1 MGKEKRLFLLAV
13 ITVMMNVNGY
23 ATFYPDQDKGKQE
36 ITNDI
41 LSNHKNSLTV
51 ISVKEKTYGTINEN
65 VDFTLEIKEGTA
77 SKKIVNITGD
87 GTDGK
92 GNTIETVNNGRL
104 TGINNREEG
113 KFEVISIEGGNFKNS
128 NLISISG
135 KNGTGIVIKEKKN
148 SPIKPVVKNEGLV
161 EVKNGAIGISIS
173 YGEFTNTDNADI
185 EMDKKGIYASG
196 KGSVGINQTGGTVN
210 NGGLIK
216 SENGAIGIKIT
227 NGTFNNVL
235 KDEKGNILAVGEIKA
250 TGQYRENENSK
261 TATPSIGMEIN
272 GAGVNVVNEGLVSVE
287 TGGIGVK
294 VSKGTFNNKI
304 LKDKNEKIIGG
315 TITSSGVNA
324 FKYEENKKTKVVIN
338 SSVGVSVNG
347 GTFNNGGLVSAE
359 TGGIGVR
366 VSSGTFNNKIIKD
379 KDEKVLE
386 VGTITSSGKNTFTY
400 KNENNKEVSVSTP
413 SVGLLVNG
421 ESNVT
426 NEGNIISKNEAIGV
440 KITKG
445 EVKNLG
451 LIKTEGAT
459 GILIS
464 NDGKFLN
471 DGGIIEVNQGIG
483 IDISSSNLS
492 DDKEN
497 IKNNG
502 TILVHGG
509 NQNSKPV
516 GIKING
522 GAKAYNGENGII
534 ELKDMNSTGM
544 QVLNGTAYNKGTIKL
559 GDKDKYA
566 AQYSTGIK
574 VSGTNSFAYNEGVI
588 TINGEEKITSQ
599 GMQAENSGTITNN
612 GKEDKYSAIYVSG
625 SASSG
630 MSAKTSGTAV
640 NDKYGY
646 IEATNKGIG
655 IKVDGAGSTGTNK
668 GSILVTGAGSSK
680 GMSAVSGGTITNDI
694 DSLIQMNGL
703 TDQGAIGIDIQSGS
717 TGTNKGTIEVSAVKY
732 TSAISSAG
740 IGSQGI
746 NEETGK
752 IIFVG
757 DTKNTSNAMASKD
770 GAGIFNK
777 GTIEVSSKNSSGMF
791 ATGEGTRAENIKI
804 DGKEET
810 GKIFVYDS
818 AIGMKLENNAVGVN
832 TGTIEVIET
841 EKKGTGVTLKNSL
854 FVNSG
859 TINGVN
865 EAIKSMGGNNAVYL
879 KNGSKVAGK
888 IVGADGIDVLGL
900 GKGAYDNLDV
910 NNYEAL
916 TVRDGNAKI
925 SNSTIRLEYNKG
937 TESYLTEANQNMNIY
952 DNPLPENATE
962 KEKEK
967 IKNKEV
973 SGNLTMADTTL
984 AINFKD
990 SLTNKEIENP
1000 IINIG
1005 KDGTLTFE
1013 KGMTLVFDSSDG
1025 RKKFNIYDALG
1036 LDENNGK
1043 IELGGTVDEVLG
1055 KTAVWDYYIDSNG
1068 HLTAEKESYDNV
1080 ISKSQ
1085 LKDFANILDEQEI
1098 GNKGLG
1104 ASITA
1109 LETLKT
1115 QEAFTNAVTQ
1125 MSGGVHGYI
1134 VDFAALNARTMT
1146 NTMKNRALTRD
1157 YMRKRP
1163 LNSWTQDISYIDNNH
1178 RLGGLMNVDYT
1189 EKGVLGISEKQILP
1203 NGRLGLVYGGS
1214 KGNAK
1219 FDGGQSGSSTLD
1231 GAYFGGYYNHEF
1243 NNKWSL
1249 NSNANFVYT
1258 HNKVTRNVNFA
1269 DINENFKSAYPTYTV
1284 GMGSSLIYTVKD
1296 DLRNKAHFYAGVD
1309 VERIMVGNINENK
1322 DIAKDE
1328 TGLAIKTT
1336 SYNPR
1341 TYYSIVPSA
1350 GFMVQN
1356 TGYVFDRKYRI
1367 GADLNWETEV
1377 GDIKDGKR
1385 LQLTGLDKEYKI
1397 ETSKRENV
1405 FSYSLFGALDLTES
1419 LSVNARYT
1427 SMFSDEDDADMIG
1440 AGFEYKMDTMADNFF
1455 GTLAHKLENNRPF
1468 SDRWGGT
1475 FGLIM
1480 ETDDVDDYTKYDDG
1494 HPTSGD
1500 VATSM
1505 EYKPKMILSLNDKQ
1519 SNWSYYFEAYHKTN
1533 NMFGSIKSDE
1543 RESHASR
1550 YHGEARWNDTY
1561 SKGSYGM
1568 SFGYRNENSRKSDYY
1583 ASNKTREI
1591 VKNGTHELRITPSFT
1606 YDLGHGFTLGGK
1618 SAIVFMYKYEGDR
1631 AGQMDMNTEC
1641 QIGFTYTGFMPR
1653 WSIIANFYREDTW
1666 YDHSYEKITN
1676 GVNKAPKNDQV
1687 NQLRPSIIYYFGNGA
1702 SFRFDARIPLGNG
1715 SWANLNDGTNG
1726 NQAYET
1732 RYGFN
1737 YYYPVTPGL
1746 TVNVGGIFLNNKTK
1760 NKDHSGGKYGNIT
1773 RGYAFRPNIG
1783 FYYSF

>member
-13 ITVMMNVNGY
+13 MTVMMSTVGY
-23 ATFYPDQDKGKQE
+23 SAQITVGNKENKKNETVLEVGKETGVDNKGTF
-36 ITNDI
+36 TN
-41 LSNHKNSLTV
+41 S
-51 ISVKEKTYGTINEN
+51 GTINVNTDKATGIFGILNTGGTSINKGTITINKGVGIKVTNGTFINSTNKDIVVN
-65 VDFTLEIKEGTA
+65 VNTNKSA
-77 SKKIVNITGD
+77 
-87 GTDGK
+87 DGK
-92 GNTIETVNNGRL
+92 AIFVSGSNAIVENKGNVKVEKGNGIEVKSGTFNNSGNIVINKNSSL
-104 TGINNREEG
+104 GNKDVYGIKSSANFNNTGIIENRDKILIDGG
-113 KFEVISIEGGNFKNS
+113 KF
-128 NLISISG
+128 
-135 KNGTGIVIKEKKN
+135 
-148 SPIKPVVKNEGLV
+148 
-161 EVKNGAIGISIS
+161 
-173 YGEFTNTDNADI
+173 TNNA
-185 EMDKKGIYASG
+185 
-196 KGSVGINQTGGTVN
+196 GGTVN
-210 NGGLIK
+210 NAGEVVISG
-216 SENGAIGIKIT
+216 
-227 NGTFNNVL
+227 GTFNNVGGTVTNSGKVSISGGKL
-235 KDEKGNILAVGEIKA
+235 ISDEKGII
-250 TGQYRENENSK
+250 T
-261 TATPSIGMEIN
+261 
-272 GAGVNVVNEGLVSVE
+272 
-287 TGGIGVK
+287 
-294 VSKGTFNNKI
+294 NNKNGI
-304 LKDKNEKIIGG
+304 IDITSSKEKEIALELKGELKNEEGAIIN
-315 TITSSGVNA
+315 ITSSGNDSIGINIKNGTFTNNKDIDITISGGNA
-324 FKYEENKKTKVVIN
+324 NTSGIKQDGVYGKTENNGVIN
-338 SSVGVSVNG
+338 ITASNGTGILVNTGIFNNNNKIVINKGTGIKVIGENSKFYNKNIMEIKGESAIGIDLTKNGKVDNTGTIYVKGNKSIGIRTSGNNNPEVENNGNIIVSGEGAMGMYAYNG
-347 GTFNNGGLVSAE
+347 GTVINKENIYVGTTTEKAKKGSSGIKAYKAGKAQNDGVIYVNGENNIASNGGLGES
-359 TGGIGVR
+359 GGTVINNKEIYVEGNY
-366 VSSGTFNNKIIKD
+366 SSGLF
-379 KDEKVLE
+379 
-386 VGTITSSGKNTFTY
+386 GKNTGT
-400 KNENNKEVSVSTP
+400 K
-413 SVGLLVNG
+413 
-421 ESNVT
+421 VT
-426 NEGNIISKNEAIGV
+426 NEKDAKIFVSKNSVG
-440 KITKG
+440 
-445 EVKNLG
+445 
-451 LIKTEGAT
+451 IKLEDKAT
-459 GILIS
+459 GE
-464 NDGKFLN
+464 NK
-471 DGGIIEVNQGIG
+471 GIIEVQ
-483 IDISSSNLS
+483 
-492 DDKEN
+492 
-497 IKNNG
+497 
-502 TILVHGG
+502 
-509 NQNSKPV
+509 Q
-516 GIKING
+516 
-522 GAKAYNGENGII
+522 
-534 ELKDMNSTGM
+534 
-544 QVLNGTAYNKGTIKL
+544 
-559 GDKDKYA
+559 
-566 AQYSTGIK
+566 
-574 VSGTNSFAYNEGVI
+574 
-588 TINGEEKITSQ
+588 
-599 GMQAENSGTITNN
+599 
-612 GKEDKYSAIYVSG
+612 
-625 SASSG
+625 
-630 MSAKTSGTAV
+630 
-640 NDKYGY
+640 
-646 IEATNKGIG
+646 
-655 IKVDGAGSTGTNK
+655 
-668 GSILVTGAGSSK
+668 
-680 GMSAVSGGTITNDI
+680 
-694 DSLIQMNGL
+694 
-703 TDQGAIGIDIQSGS
+703 
-717 TGTNKGTIEVSAVKY
+717 
-732 TSAISSAG
+732 
-740 IGSQGI
+740 
-746 NEETGK
+746 
-752 IIFVG
+752 
-757 DTKNTSNAMASKD
+757 
-770 GAGIFNK
+770 
-777 GTIEVSSKNSSGMF
+777 
-791 ATGEGTRAENIKI
+791 
-804 DGKEET
+804 
-810 GKIFVYDS
+810 
-818 AIGMKLENNAVGVN
+818 
-832 TGTIEVIET
+832 
-841 EKKGTGVTLKNSL
+841 GTGVTLKGESL

-859 TINGVN
+859 TINGVT
-865 EAIKSMGGNNAVYL
+865 EAIKSLGGDNTVYL
-879 KNGSKVAGK
+879 KDGSNITGK
-888 IVGADGIDVLGL
+888 IIGAKGVDVLGL
-900 GKGAYDNLDV
+900 GAGTYSNLNIND
-910 NNYEAL
+910 YEAVV
-916 TVRDGNAKI
+916 VRDGDIKV
-925 SNSTIRLEYNKG
+925 SNSTISLEYNKD
-937 TESYLTEANQNMNIY
+937 TTTKLEASKESMDKY
-952 DNPLPENATE
+952 DDPD
-962 KEKEK
+962 KS
-967 IKNKEV
+967 NKV
-973 SGNLTMADTTL
+973 IPKVDKGNLVL
-984 AINFKD
+984 NN
-990 SLTNKEIENP
+990 SNL

-1005 KDGTLTFE
+1005 NKKAGELGTMVDAKEVTLENVKFGFKSD
-1013 KGMTLVFDSSDG
+1013 KGDKT
-1025 RKKFNIYDALG
+1025 FNITDILTDVTDGVINDKTNLDYLG
-1036 LDENNGK
+1036 SNSTAIWNYSKNESGDWIANR
-1043 IELGGTVDEVLG
+1043 
-1055 KTAVWDYYIDSNG
+1055 KTFTEA
-1068 HLTAEKESYDNV
+1068 
-1080 ISKSQ
+1080 SKSQ
-1085 LKDFANILDEQEI
+1085 LKEFSELLDKNNLTSYTE
-1098 GNKGLG
+1098 K
-1104 ASITA
+1104 
-1109 LETLKT
+1109 LEFLS
-1115 QEAFTNAVTQ
+1115 QGEFDRGMAQ

-1134 VDFAALNARTMT
+1134 ADFAALNARTMT
-1146 NTMKNRALTRD
+1146 NTMRNRALTRD

-1203 NGRLGLVYGGS
+1203 NGKLGLVYGGS

-1284 GMGSSLIYTVKD
+1284 GMGTSLIYTVKD

-1309 VERIMVGNINENK
+1309 IERIMVGNINENK

-1427 SMFSDEDDADMIG
+1427 SMFSDEYDADMIG

-1480 ETDDVDDYTKYDDG
+1480 ETDDVDDYTKYDNG

-1631 AGQMDMNTEC
+1631 AGQMDMNTES

-1666 YDHSYEKITN
+1666 YDHSYEKITD

>member
-13 ITVMMNVNGY
+13 MTVMMSTVGYGAVIGNGGESYNKPDENKEFNEKPIEVKKDADIGYNIQANGSGGNVT
-23 ATFYPDQDKGKQE
+23 AT
-36 ITNDI
+36 I
-41 LSNHKNSLTV
+41 
-51 ISVKEKTYGTINEN
+51 KT
-65 VDFTLEIKEGTA
+65 
-77 SKKIVNITGD
+77 NITV
-87 GTDGK
+87 GK
-92 GNTIETVNNGRL
+92 
-104 TGINNREEG
+104 
-113 KFEVISIEGGNFKNS
+113 
-128 NLISISG
+128 
-135 KNGTGIVIKEKKN
+135 GTGIQVFIGPKGMGNTKVTN
-148 SPIKPVVKNEGLV
+148 TGNLTVTGGTGVNLVVKDNTEDIKNEFINDGTIKIAGGKGIQLNNEKDV
-161 EVKNGAIGISIS
+161 VTNNNEIIVDKDTNGIGVSMS
-173 YGEFTNTDNADI
+173 AGNFTNSETGTITVGTGGTGI
-185 EMDKKGIYASG
+185 EI
-196 KGSVGINQTGGTVN
+196 TGGTVN
-210 NGGLIK
+210 NNGLIK
-216 SENGAIGIKIT
+216 LEN
-227 NGTFNNVL
+227 
-235 KDEKGNILAVGEIKA
+235 
-250 TGQYRENENSK
+250 
-261 TATPSIGMEIN
+261 
-272 GAGVNVVNEGLVSVE
+272 
-287 TGGIGVK
+287 
-294 VSKGTFNNKI
+294 
-304 LKDKNEKIIGG
+304 
-315 TITSSGVNA
+315 
-324 FKYEENKKTKVVIN
+324 
-338 SSVGVSVNG
+338 
-347 GTFNNGGLVSAE
+347 
-359 TGGIGVR
+359 
-366 VSSGTFNNKIIKD
+366 
-379 KDEKVLE
+379 
-386 VGTITSSGKNTFTY
+386 
-400 KNENNKEVSVSTP
+400 
-413 SVGLLVNG
+413 
-421 ESNVT
+421 
-426 NEGNIISKNEAIGV
+426 
-440 KITKG
+440 
-445 EVKNLG
+445 
-451 LIKTEGAT
+451 GAT

-464 NDGKFLN
+464 NAGKFLN

-492 DDKEN
+492 DGKEN

-502 TILVHGG
+502 TILVYGG
-509 NQNSKPV
+509 NKNSKPV
-516 GIKING
+516 GIRING

-559 GDKDKYA
+559 GDSDKKEYA

-574 VSGTNSFAYNEGVI
+574 VSGVNSFAYNEGVI
-588 TINGEEKITSQ
+588 TVNGKDSTTSQ
-599 GMQAENSGTITNN
+599 GMQAEEGGTITNN

-630 MSAKTSGTAV
+630 MSAKTNGTAV

-646 IEATNKGIG
+646 IEASNKGTG
-655 IKVDGAGSTGTNK
+655 IKVDGKEGKGSTGTNK

-680 GMSAVSGGTITNDI
+680 GMSAINGGTITNDI
-694 DSLIQMNGL
+694 DGLIQMNGL

-757 DTKNTSNAMASKD
+757 DTKQTSNAMASKD
-770 GAGIFNK
+770 GAEISNK

-810 GKIFVYDS
+810 GKISVFDNAV
-818 AIGMKLENNAVGVN
+818 GMKLEKNAVGVN
-832 TGTIEVIET
+832 SGTIDVQ
-841 EKKGTGVTLKNSL
+841 KGIGVTLKEGSL

-865 EAIKSMGGNNAVYL
+865 EAIKSMGGNNTVYL
-879 KNGSKVAGK
+879 KNGSKITGN

-900 GKGAYDNLDV
+900 GTGNYSDLTV

-916 TVRDGNAKI
+916 TVRDGDVKI
-925 SNSTIRLEYNKG
+925 EKSTISLEYNKG
-937 TESYLTEANQNMNIY
+937 TKTYLDETNKNMNIF
-952 DNPLPENATE
+952 DTPKDATE
-962 KEKEK
+962 EEKENF
-967 IKNKEV
+967 KNKEV
-973 SGNLTMADTTL
+973 SGNLTIADTTL

-990 SLTNKEIENP
+990 ALTNGKENGLENP
-1000 IINIG
+1000 IINVG

-1013 KGMTLVFDSSDG
+1013 KGITLVLDSSDG
-1025 RKKFNIYDALG
+1025 SKKFDIYEALG
-1036 LDENNGK
+1036 FGKDENGEDKNG
-1043 IELGGTVDEVLG
+1043 ELILGLNGNIDEVFN

-1068 HLTAEKESYDNV
+1068 RLTAEKESYDNV
-1080 ISKSQ
+1080 VSKSQ
-1085 LKDFANILDEQEI
+1085 LKDFASLLDKQEI
-1098 GNKGLG
+1098 GSTGLG
-1104 ASITA
+1104 GAIAA

-1134 VDFAALNARTMT
+1134 VDFAALNARTLT
-1146 NTMKNRALTRD
+1146 NTMRNRALTRD

-1203 NGRLGLVYGGS
+1203 NGRIGLVYGGS

-1219 FDGGQSGSSTLD
+1219 FENGANGSSSLD

-1243 NNKWSL
+1243 NDKWSL

-1258 HNKVTRNVNFA
+1258 HNKVTRNV
-1269 DINENFKSAYPTYTV
+1269 DLTYGEGENKVENPIFKSAYPTYTV
-1284 GMGSSLIYTVKD
+1284 GMGTSLIYTVKD

-1322 DIAKDE
+1322 EQKDDT
-1328 TGLAIKTT
+1328 TGLAVKTN
-1336 SYNPR
+1336 SYGAK

-1356 TGYVFDRKYRI
+1356 TGYIFDRKYRI

-1377 GDIKDGKR
+1377 GNIKDGKR
-1385 LQLTGLDKEYKI
+1385 IKLTGLDKEYKI
-1397 ETSKRENV
+1397 ETSERENV

-1427 SMFSDEDDADMIG
+1427 SMFSDEYDADMIG

-1631 AGQMDMNTEC
+1631 AGQMDMNTES

-1666 YDHSYEKITN
+1666 YDHSYRKMTKVGN
-1676 GVNKAPKNDQV
+1676 DYFDRAPKNDQV

>member
-1 MGKEKRLFLLAV
+1 MGKEKKLFLLAV
-13 ITVMMNVNGY
+13 MTVMMSTAGYGAVIGNNGKPY
-23 ATFYPDQDKGKQE
+23 NKPE
-36 ITNDI
+36 EN
-41 LSNHKNSLTV
+41 
-51 ISVKEKTYGTINEN
+51 KEFNEN
-65 VDFTLEIKEGTA
+65 PIEVKKEADIGYNIQASGSGGNVTATIKT
-77 SKKIVNITGD
+77 NITV
-87 GTDGK
+87 GK
-92 GNTIETVNNGRL
+92 
-104 TGINNREEG
+104 
-113 KFEVISIEGGNFKNS
+113 
-128 NLISISG
+128 
-135 KNGTGIVIKEKKN
+135 GTGIQVFIGPKGMGNTKVTNTGNLMVTGGTGVNLVVKDNTKDIKNEFINTGTIKVAGGTGIQLNNEKDVVTNNNEIIVDKDTEGIGVSMSAGNFTNNETGKITVGRNGIGIKQSGGTIINAGTITVSGGIGVKQENGVSTNNGVIDVKSGAGVEITGGTFTNGENGEIIVSAGHGIKSQGGTTINNGKITVNGGVGVFVKNSTFTNNKDIEVLTKKSGISLSDGSIVYNNGKINATNGIGVSIAKGQFNNIGKEKDG
-148 SPIKPVVKNEGLV
+148 V
-161 EVKNGAIGISIS
+161 
-173 YGEFTNTDNADI
+173 
-185 EMDKKGIYASG
+185 YASG
-196 KGSVGINQTGGTVN
+196 ILKNENGEIIFNDKGGVTGVVGINQSGGTVN
-210 NGGLIK
+210 NSGLIK
-216 SENGAIGIKIT
+216 SEAGATGIKISGGKFT
-227 NGTFNNVL
+227 NNGTIEASGVATIQKDGKEVIANSIGIEVTDGVNVTNDGII
-235 KDEKGNILAVGEIKA
+235 KSDKKA
-250 TGQYRENENSK
+250 TGVKVTKGTFTNNGTIETK
-261 TATPSIGMEIN
+261 DKDSIGIDVTGN
-272 GAGVNVVNEGLVSVE
+272 GKSTN
-287 TGGIGVK
+287 TGTITVGDGAIGVK
-294 VSKGTFNNKI
+294 VAGKGTFT
-304 LKDKNEKIIGG
+304 NEKNIIVTGNGARGIYAYGLNGGKAENKG
-315 TITSSGVNA
+315 TISIGNKTTKAKQYATGMEAYGKNSEAINNGSIIVFADDTNTTNA
-324 FKYEENKKTKVVIN
+324 MVAKNNGKKLEDYSYEE
-338 SSVGVSVNG
+338 
-347 GTFNNGGLVSAE
+347 
-359 TGGIGVR
+359 
-366 VSSGTFNNKIIKD
+366 IKD
-379 KDEKVLE
+379 KD
-386 VGTITSSGKNTFTY
+386 KN
-400 KNENNKEVSVSTP
+400 V
-413 SVGLLVNG
+413 
-421 ESNVT
+421 
-426 NEGNIISKNEAIGV
+426 
-440 KITKG
+440 
-445 EVKNLG
+445 
-451 LIKTEGAT
+451 
-459 GILIS
+459 
-464 NDGKFLN
+464 
-471 DGGIIEVNQGIG
+471 
-483 IDISSSNLS
+483 
-492 DDKEN
+492 
-497 IKNNG
+497 
-502 TILVHGG
+502 
-509 NQNSKPV
+509 
-516 GIKING
+516 
-522 GAKAYNGENGII
+522 
-534 ELKDMNSTGM
+534 
-544 QVLNGTAYNKGTIKL
+544 
-559 GDKDKYA
+559 
-566 AQYSTGIK
+566 
-574 VSGTNSFAYNEGVI
+574 
-588 TINGEEKITSQ
+588 
-599 GMQAENSGTITNN
+599 
-612 GKEDKYSAIYVSG
+612 
-625 SASSG
+625 
-630 MSAKTSGTAV
+630 
-640 NDKYGY
+640 
-646 IEATNKGIG
+646 IG
-655 IKVDGAGSTGTNK
+655 IKVVKNFNGKVVNEKDGKIFVDGKAAN
-668 GSILVTGAGSSK
+668 A
-680 GMSAVSGGTITNDI
+680 MSAS
-694 DSLIQMNGL
+694 
-703 TDQGAIGIDIQSGS
+703 GAIKEKIKNGEHKDKYKTTGHTTTIAENNGIINLS
-717 TGTNKGTIEVSAVKY
+717 NK
-732 TSAISSAG
+732 
-740 IGSQGI
+740 
-746 NEETGK
+746 
-752 IIFVG
+752 
-757 DTKNTSNAMASKD
+757 
-770 GAGIFNK
+770 
-777 GTIEVSSKNSSGMF
+777 
-791 ATGEGTRAENIKI
+791 ATGIKI
-804 DGKEET
+804 DGK
-810 GKIFVYDS
+810 
-818 AIGMKLENNAVGVN
+818 AIGVN
-832 TGTIEVIET
+832 TGTISGA
-841 EKKGTGVTLKNSL
+841 GTGVSVSDSL

-859 TINGVN
+859 TIDVGKNGIAIENKGVLAN
-865 EAIKSMGGNNAVYL
+865 EITDENKPAQDRILNNTVYL
-879 KNGSKVAGK
+879 KNGSKITGK
-888 IVGADGIDVLGL
+888 IKGAVGIDVLGF
-900 GKGAYDNLDV
+900 GTGTYDNLDV
-910 NNYEAL
+910 SNYDAV
-916 TVRDGNAKI
+916 TVRDGNVKI
-925 SNSTIRLEYNKG
+925 SNSTIGLEYNKK
-937 TESYLTEANQNMNIY
+937 TEPYLTEANKNMNIY
-952 DNPLPENATE
+952 DGKESFKVENKAE
-962 KEKEK
+962 ADKKIEE

-973 SGNLTMADTTL
+973 SGNL
-984 AINFKD
+984 
-990 SLTNKEIENP
+990 SLNNSNL
-1000 IINIG
+1000 IINLKEKSSNEVDG
-1005 KDGTLTFE
+1005 KTD
-1013 KGMTLVFDSSDG
+1013 
-1025 RKKFNIYDALG
+1025 
-1036 LDENNGK
+1036 
-1043 IELGGTVDEVLG
+1043 VLG
-1055 KTAVWDYYIDSNG
+1055 KMIN
-1068 HLTAEKESYDNV
+1068 AEKVKLENVKFGFKSDKGDKTFNITDILIDVTDGKIDKTNLDYLGSNSTAIWNYSKNESGDWIANRKTFTEA
-1080 ISKSQ
+1080 SKSQ
-1085 LKDFANILDEQEI
+1085 LKEFSELLDKNNLTSYTE
-1098 GNKGLG
+1098 K
-1104 ASITA
+1104 
-1109 LETLKT
+1109 LEFLS
-1115 QEAFTNAVTQ
+1115 QGEFDRGMAQ

-1134 VDFAALNARTMT
+1134 ADFAALNVRTMT
-1146 NTMKNRALTRD
+1146 NTMRNRALTRD

-1203 NGRLGLVYGGS
+1203 NGKLGLVYGGS

-1231 GAYFGGYYNHEF
+1231 GAYFGGCYNHEF

-1284 GMGSSLIYTVKD
+1284 GMGTSLIYTVKD

-1309 VERIMVGNINENK
+1309 IERIMVGNINENK

-1427 SMFSDEDDADMIG
+1427 SMFSDEYDADMIG

-1480 ETDDVDDYTKYDDG
+1480 ETDDVDDYTKYDNG

-1631 AGQMDMNTEC
+1631 AGQMDMNTES

-1666 YDHSYEKITN
+1666 YDHSYEKITD

>member
-13 ITVMMNVNGY
+13 MTVMMSTVGYGAVKKEIKDGKEHLNETEITALKGDTGIKISNGTFINVK
-23 ATFYPDQDKGKQE
+23 DKG
-36 ITNDI
+36 
-41 LSNHKNSLTV
+41 TV
-51 ISVKEKTYGTINEN
+51 V
-65 VDFTLEIKEGTA
+65 
-77 SKKIVNITGD
+77 VND
-87 GTDGK
+87 GTGVYVSASGK
-92 GNTIETVNNGRL
+92 NNAVLNNDNVIEINGG
-104 TGINNREEG
+104 TGIN
-113 KFEVISIEGGNFKNS
+113 VQ
-128 NLISISG
+128 
-135 KNGTGIVIKEKKN
+135 V
-148 SPIKPVVKNEGLV
+148 
-161 EVKNGAIGISIS
+161 
-173 YGEFTNTDNADI
+173 
-185 EMDKKGIYASG
+185 
-196 KGSVGINQTGGTVN
+196 GTVN
-210 NGGLIK
+210 NNNNITINK
-216 SENGAIGIKIT
+216 ANNGIVLNKDNSIFNNIGIIT
-227 NGTFNNVL
+227 I
-235 KDEKGNILAVGEIKA
+235 KEKAASADEKHNAI
-250 TGQYRENENSK
+250 
-261 TATPSIGMEIN
+261 
-272 GAGVNVVNEGLVSVE
+272 
-287 TGGIGVK
+287 K
-294 VSKGTFNNKI
+294 VSKG
-304 LKDKNEKIIGG
+304 
-315 TITSSGVNA
+315 
-324 FKYEENKKTKVVIN
+324 
-338 SSVGVSVNG
+338 
-347 GTFNNGGLVSAE
+347 
-359 TGGIGVR
+359 
-366 VSSGTFNNKIIKD
+366 
-379 KDEKVLE
+379 
-386 VGTITSSGKNTFTY
+386 
-400 KNENNKEVSVSTP
+400 
-413 SVGLLVNG
+413 
-421 ESNVT
+421 
-426 NEGNIISKNEAIGV
+426 
-440 KITKG
+440 
-445 EVKNLG
+445 
-451 LIKTEGAT
+451 
-459 GILIS
+459 
-464 NDGKFLN
+464 
-471 DGGIIEVNQGIG
+471 
-483 IDISSSNLS
+483 
-492 DDKEN
+492 
-497 IKNNG
+497 
-502 TILVHGG
+502 
-509 NQNSKPV
+509 
-516 GIKING
+516 
-522 GAKAYNGENGII
+522 
-534 ELKDMNSTGM
+534 ELK
-544 QVLNGTAYNKGTIKL
+544 
-559 GDKDKYA
+559 
-566 AQYSTGIK
+566 
-574 VSGTNSFAYNEGVI
+574 
-588 TINGEEKITSQ
+588 
-599 GMQAENSGTITNN
+599 NSGTITNADKILIEN
-612 GKEDKYSAIYVSG
+612 GKFINEKGGTVTNEATGKITITGGEFINNADGTVNNAGEVVISGGTFNNVGGTVTNSGKVSISGGKLISDEKGIITNNKNGIIDITSSKEKEIALELKGELKNEEGAIINII
-625 SASSG
+625 SSG
-630 MSAKTSGTAV
+630 KASVGIQQMTSSGAITNNGTINITSSGNDSIGINIKNGTFTNNKDIDITISGGNANTSGIKQDGVYGKTENNGVINITASNGTGILV
-640 NDKYGY
+640 NTGTFNNNNK
-646 IEATNKGIG
+646 IVINKGTG
-655 IKVDGAGSTGTNK
+655 IKVIGENGKFYNK
-668 GSILVTGAGSSK
+668 NIMEIK
-680 GMSAVSGGTITNDI
+680 GES
-694 DSLIQMNGL
+694 
-703 TDQGAIGIDIQSGS
+703 AIGIDL
-717 TGTNKGTIEVSAVKY
+717 
-732 TSAISSAG
+732 
-740 IGSQGI
+740 
-746 NEETGK
+746 
-752 IIFVG
+752 
-757 DTKNTSNAMASKD
+757 TKN
-770 GAGIFNK
+770 
-777 GTIEVSSKNSSGMF
+777 
-791 ATGEGTRAENIKI
+791 
-804 DGKEET
+804 GK
-810 GKIFVYDS
+810 VD
-818 AIGMKLENNAVGVN
+818 N
-832 TGTIEVIET
+832 TGTIYVKGNKSIGIRTSGNNNPEVENNGNIIVSGESAMGMYAYIGGTVINKENIYVGTTT
-841 EKKGTGVTLKNSL
+841 EKAKKGSSGIKAYKAGKAQNDGVIYVNGENNIASNGGLGESGGTVINNKEIYVEGNYSSGLFGKNTGTKVTNEKDAKIFVSKNSVGIKLEDKATGENKGIIEVQQGTGVTLKGESL

-859 TINGVN
+859 TINGVT
-865 EAIKSMGGNNAVYL
+865 EAIKSLGGDNTVYL
-879 KNGSKVAGK
+879 KDGSNITGK
-888 IVGADGIDVLGL
+888 IIGAKGIDVLGL
-900 GKGAYDNLDV
+900 GIGTYSNLNVSD
-910 NNYEAL
+910 YEAIV
-916 TVRDGNAKI
+916 VRDGDIKV
-925 SNSTIRLEYNKG
+925 SNSTISLEYNKD
-937 TESYLTEANQNMNIY
+937 TTTKLEASKESMDKY
-952 DNPLPENATE
+952 DDPD
-962 KEKEK
+962 KS
-967 IKNKEV
+967 NKV
-973 SGNLTMADTTL
+973 IPKVDKGNLVL
-984 AINFKD
+984 NN
-990 SLTNKEIENP
+990 SNL

-1005 KDGTLTFE
+1005 NKKAGELGTMVDAKEVTLENVKFGFKSD
-1013 KGMTLVFDSSDG
+1013 KGDKT
-1025 RKKFNIYDALG
+1025 FNITDILTDVTDGVINDKTNLDYLG
-1036 LDENNGK
+1036 SNSTAIWNYSKNESGDWIANR
-1043 IELGGTVDEVLG
+1043 
-1055 KTAVWDYYIDSNG
+1055 KTFTEA
-1068 HLTAEKESYDNV
+1068 
-1080 ISKSQ
+1080 SKSQ
-1085 LKDFANILDEQEI
+1085 LKEFSELLDKNNLTSYTE
-1098 GNKGLG
+1098 K
-1104 ASITA
+1104 
-1109 LETLKT
+1109 LEFLS
-1115 QEAFTNAVTQ
+1115 QGEFDRGMAQ

-1134 VDFAALNARTMT
+1134 ADFAALNARTMT
-1146 NTMKNRALTRD
+1146 NTMRNRALTRD

-1203 NGRLGLVYGGS
+1203 NGKLGLVYGGS

-1219 FDGGQSGSSTLD
+1219 FEGGENGSSTLD

-1284 GMGSSLIYTVKD
+1284 GMGTSLIYTVKD

-1309 VERIMVGNINENK
+1309 IERIMVGNINENK

-1427 SMFSDEDDADMIG
+1427 SMFSDEYDADMIG

-1455 GTLAHKLENNRPF
+1455 GTLAHKLENNRLF

-1480 ETDDVDDYTKYDDG
+1480 ETDDVDDYTKYDNG

-1631 AGQMDMNTEC
+1631 AGQMDMNTES

>member
-13 ITVMMNVNGY
+13 MTVMMSTVGYGAVKKEIKDGKEHLNETEITALKGDTGIKISNGTFINVK
-23 ATFYPDQDKGKQE
+23 DKG
-36 ITNDI
+36 
-41 LSNHKNSLTV
+41 TV
-51 ISVKEKTYGTINEN
+51 V
-65 VDFTLEIKEGTA
+65 
-77 SKKIVNITGD
+77 VND
-87 GTDGK
+87 GTGVYVSASGK
-92 GNTIETVNNGRL
+92 NNAVLNNDNVIEINGG
-104 TGINNREEG
+104 TGIN
-113 KFEVISIEGGNFKNS
+113 VQ
-128 NLISISG
+128 
-135 KNGTGIVIKEKKN
+135 V
-148 SPIKPVVKNEGLV
+148 
-161 EVKNGAIGISIS
+161 
-173 YGEFTNTDNADI
+173 
-185 EMDKKGIYASG
+185 
-196 KGSVGINQTGGTVN
+196 GTVN
-210 NGGLIK
+210 NNNNITINK
-216 SENGAIGIKIT
+216 ANNGIVLNKDNSIFNNIGIIT
-227 NGTFNNVL
+227 I
-235 KDEKGNILAVGEIKA
+235 KEKAASADEKHNAI
-250 TGQYRENENSK
+250 
-261 TATPSIGMEIN
+261 
-272 GAGVNVVNEGLVSVE
+272 
-287 TGGIGVK
+287 K
-294 VSKGTFNNKI
+294 VSKG
-304 LKDKNEKIIGG
+304 
-315 TITSSGVNA
+315 
-324 FKYEENKKTKVVIN
+324 
-338 SSVGVSVNG
+338 
-347 GTFNNGGLVSAE
+347 
-359 TGGIGVR
+359 
-366 VSSGTFNNKIIKD
+366 
-379 KDEKVLE
+379 
-386 VGTITSSGKNTFTY
+386 
-400 KNENNKEVSVSTP
+400 
-413 SVGLLVNG
+413 
-421 ESNVT
+421 
-426 NEGNIISKNEAIGV
+426 
-440 KITKG
+440 
-445 EVKNLG
+445 
-451 LIKTEGAT
+451 
-459 GILIS
+459 
-464 NDGKFLN
+464 
-471 DGGIIEVNQGIG
+471 
-483 IDISSSNLS
+483 
-492 DDKEN
+492 
-497 IKNNG
+497 
-502 TILVHGG
+502 
-509 NQNSKPV
+509 
-516 GIKING
+516 
-522 GAKAYNGENGII
+522 
-534 ELKDMNSTGM
+534 ELK
-544 QVLNGTAYNKGTIKL
+544 
-559 GDKDKYA
+559 
-566 AQYSTGIK
+566 
-574 VSGTNSFAYNEGVI
+574 
-588 TINGEEKITSQ
+588 
-599 GMQAENSGTITNN
+599 NSGTITNADKILIEN
-612 GKEDKYSAIYVSG
+612 GKFINEKGGTVTNEATGKITITGGEFINNADGTVNNAGEVVISGGTFNNVGGTVTNSGKVSISGGKLISDEKGIITNNKNGIIDITSSKEKEIALELKGELKNEEGAIINII
-625 SASSG
+625 SSG
-630 MSAKTSGTAV
+630 KASVGIQQMTSSGAITNNGTINITSSGNDSIGINIKNGTFTNNKDIDITISGGNANTSGIKQDGVYGKTENNGVINITASNGTGILV
-640 NDKYGY
+640 NTGTFNNNNK
-646 IEATNKGIG
+646 IVINKGTG
-655 IKVDGAGSTGTNK
+655 IKVIGENGKFYNK
-668 GSILVTGAGSSK
+668 NIMEIK
-680 GMSAVSGGTITNDI
+680 GES
-694 DSLIQMNGL
+694 
-703 TDQGAIGIDIQSGS
+703 AIGIDL
-717 TGTNKGTIEVSAVKY
+717 
-732 TSAISSAG
+732 
-740 IGSQGI
+740 
-746 NEETGK
+746 
-752 IIFVG
+752 
-757 DTKNTSNAMASKD
+757 TKN
-770 GAGIFNK
+770 
-777 GTIEVSSKNSSGMF
+777 
-791 ATGEGTRAENIKI
+791 
-804 DGKEET
+804 GK
-810 GKIFVYDS
+810 VD
-818 AIGMKLENNAVGVN
+818 N
-832 TGTIEVIET
+832 TGTIYVKGNKSIGIRTSGNNNPEVENNGNIIVSGESAMGMYAYIVGTVINKENIYVGTTT
-841 EKKGTGVTLKNSL
+841 EKAKKGSSGIKAYKAGKAQNDGVIYVNGENNIASNGGLGESGGTVINNKEIYVEGNYSSGLFGKNTGTKVTNEKDAKIFVSKNSVGIKLEDKATGENKGIIEVQQGTGVTLKGESL

-859 TINGVN
+859 TINGVT
-865 EAIKSMGGNNAVYL
+865 EAIKSLGGDNTVYL
-879 KNGSKVAGK
+879 KDGSNITGK
-888 IVGADGIDVLGL
+888 IIGAKGIDVLGL
-900 GKGAYDNLDV
+900 GIGTYSNLNVSD
-910 NNYEAL
+910 YEAIV
-916 TVRDGNAKI
+916 VRDGDIKV
-925 SNSTIRLEYNKG
+925 SNSTISLEYNKD
-937 TESYLTEANQNMNIY
+937 TTTKLEASKESMDKY
-952 DNPLPENATE
+952 DDPD
-962 KEKEK
+962 KS
-967 IKNKEV
+967 NKV
-973 SGNLTMADTTL
+973 IPKVDKGNLVL
-984 AINFKD
+984 NN
-990 SLTNKEIENP
+990 SNL

-1005 KDGTLTFE
+1005 NKKAGELGTMVDAKEVTLENVKFGFKSD
-1013 KGMTLVFDSSDG
+1013 KGDKT
-1025 RKKFNIYDALG
+1025 FNITDILTDVTDGVINDKTNLDYLG
-1036 LDENNGK
+1036 SNSTAIWNYSKNESGDWIANR
-1043 IELGGTVDEVLG
+1043 
-1055 KTAVWDYYIDSNG
+1055 KTFTEA
-1068 HLTAEKESYDNV
+1068 
-1080 ISKSQ
+1080 SKSQ
-1085 LKDFANILDEQEI
+1085 LKEFSELLDKNNLTSYTE
-1098 GNKGLG
+1098 K
-1104 ASITA
+1104 
-1109 LETLKT
+1109 LEFLS
-1115 QEAFTNAVTQ
+1115 QGEFDRGMAQ

-1134 VDFAALNARTMT
+1134 ADFAALNARTMT
-1146 NTMKNRALTRD
+1146 NTMRNRALTRD
-1157 YMRKRP
+1157 YMRKRS

-1377 GDIKDGKR
+1377 GDIKDSKR

-1427 SMFSDEDDADMIG
+1427 SMFSDEYDADMIG

-1480 ETDDVDDYTKYDDG
+1480 ETDDVDDYTKYDNG

-1631 AGQMDMNTEC
+1631 AGQMDMNTES

>member
-13 ITVMMNVNGY
+13 MTVMMSTVGYGATHKTFNRVKDKPEEIQKSEQETFKVEGSSDIGYRITTGQGIVDKTNVESY
-23 ATFYPDQDKGKQE
+23 AIITVENDTGIKLDLGEKAKGK
-36 ITNDI
+36 INVTN
-41 LSNHKNSLTV
+41 KGTV
-51 ISVKEKTYGTINEN
+51 I
-65 VDFTLEIKEGTA
+65 
-77 SKKIVNITGD
+77 
-87 GTDGK
+87 
-92 GNTIETVNNGRL
+92 
-104 TGINNREEG
+104 
-113 KFEVISIEGGNFKNS
+113 
-128 NLISISG
+128 
-135 KNGTGIVIKEKKN
+135 
-148 SPIKPVVKNEGLV
+148 
-161 EVKNGAIGISIS
+161 
-173 YGEFTNTDNADI
+173 
-185 EMDKKGIYASG
+185 
-196 KGSVGINQTGGTVN
+196 
-210 NGGLIK
+210 
-216 SENGAIGIKIT
+216 
-227 NGTFNNVL
+227 
-235 KDEKGNILAVGEIKA
+235 
-250 TGQYRENENSK
+250 
-261 TATPSIGMEIN
+261 
-272 GAGVNVVNEGLVSVE
+272 VS
-287 TGGIGVK
+287 GGIGVDL
-294 VSKGTFNNKI
+294 VT
-304 LKDKNEKIIGG
+304 DKNNSNKGATNTFINDG
-315 TITSSGVNA
+315 TIEVADGKGIQLNNE
-324 FKYEENKKTKVVIN
+324 KDVVIN
-338 SSVGVSVNG
+338 
-347 GTFNNGGLVSAE
+347 NNEIIVDKD
-359 TGGIGVR
+359 TNGIGV
-366 VSSGTFNNKIIKD
+366 SMSAGNFTNSETGKIT
-379 KDEKVLE
+379 V
-386 VGTITSSGKNTFTY
+386 GKN
-400 KNENNKEVSVSTP
+400 
-413 SVGLLVNG
+413 
-421 ESNVT
+421 
-426 NEGNIISKNEAIGV
+426 
-440 KITKG
+440 
-445 EVKNLG
+445 
-451 LIKTEGAT
+451 
-459 GILIS
+459 
-464 NDGKFLN
+464 
-471 DGGIIEVNQGIG
+471 GIG
-483 IDISSSNLS
+483 IEQSGGTST
-492 DDKEN
+492 
-497 IKNNG
+497 NNG

-509 NQNSKPV
+509 NQNSKPI
-516 GIKING
+516 GIKISD

-559 GDKDKYA
+559 GNKEEYA

-588 TINGEEKITSQ
+588 TINGEEKVTSQ

-612 GKEDKYSAIYVSG
+612 GKEDKYSTIYVSG

-630 MSAKTSGTAV
+630 MSAKTNGTAV

-646 IEATNKGIG
+646 IEATNKGTG
-655 IKVDGAGSTGTNK
+655 IKVDGKGSTGTNK

-680 GMSAVSGGTITNDI
+680 GMSAINGGTITNEI
-694 DSLIQMNGL
+694 GSLIQMNGL
-703 TDQGAIGIDIQSGS
+703 TNQGAIGIDIQSGS
-717 TGTNKGTIEVSAVKY
+717 TGTNKGVIEVSAVKY

-740 IGSQGI
+740 AGSKGI

-770 GAGIFNK
+770 GAEISNK

-791 ATGEGTRAENIKI
+791 ATGKGTRAENIKI

-810 GKIFVYDS
+810 GKISVFDNAV
-818 AIGMKLENNAVGVN
+818 GMKLENNAVGVN
-832 TGTIEVIET
+832 SGTIDVQ
-841 EKKGTGVTLKNSL
+841 KGIGVTLKTGSL

-865 EAIKSMGGNNAVYL
+865 EAIKSMGGNNTVYL
-879 KNGSKVAGK
+879 KNGSKVTGK
-888 IVGADGIDVLGL
+888 IVGADGIDVLGFE
-900 GKGAYDNLDV
+900 KGTYSDLTV

-916 TVRDGNAKI
+916 TVRDGNVKI
-925 SNSTIRLEYNKG
+925 ENSTINLEYNKG
-937 TESYLTEANQNMNIY
+937 TEKYLDTANKNMNIF
-952 DNPLPENATE
+952 DTPEDATEEE
-962 KEKEK
+962 KEKF
-967 IKNKEV
+967 KNKEV
-973 SGNLTMADTTL
+973 SGNITMSDSTL

-990 SLTNKEIENP
+990 SLTNEEIENP
-1000 IINIG
+1000 IINVG
-1005 KDGTLTFE
+1005 ENGTLKFE
-1013 KGMTLVFDSSDG
+1013 KGMTLVLDSSDG
-1025 RKKFNIYDALG
+1025 KQKFDIYDALG
-1036 LDENNGK
+1036 LDKNNGK
-1043 IELGGTVDEVLG
+1043 IELGGTVDEVFD

-1068 HLTAEKESYDNV
+1068 RLTAEKESYDNV
-1080 ISKSQ
+1080 VSKSQ
-1085 LKDFANILDEQEI
+1085 LKDFASLLDKQEI
-1098 GNKGLG
+1098 GSTGLG
-1104 ASITA
+1104 GAITA
-1109 LETLKT
+1109 LETIKT
-1115 QEAFTNAVTQ
+1115 QGEFTNVMTQ
-1125 MSGGVHGYI
+1125 MSGGVHGYV
-1134 VDFAALNARTMT
+1134 VDFAALNTRTLT
-1146 NTMKNRALTRD
+1146 NTMRNRALTRD

-1163 LNSWTQDISYIDNNH
+1163 LNSWTQDVMYIDNNH
-1178 RLGGLMNVDYT
+1178 RLGGLMDVNYT

-1214 KGNAK
+1214 KGNAD
-1219 FDGGQSGSSTLD
+1219 FEGGQNGSSTLD

-1243 NNKWSL
+1243 NDKWSL

-1258 HNKVTRNVNFA
+1258 HNKVTRNVDLTYGEEKNK
-1269 DINENFKSAYPTYTV
+1269 IENPIFKSAYPTYTV
-1284 GMGSSLIYTVKD
+1284 GMGTSLIYTVKD

-1322 DIAKDE
+1322 DSAKDD

-1341 TYYSIVPSA
+1341 TYYSIVPNA

-1356 TGYVFDRKYRI
+1356 TGYAFDRKYRI

-1377 GDIKDGKR
+1377 GNIKDGKR
-1385 LQLTGLDKEYKI
+1385 IKLTGLDKEYKV
-1397 ETSKRENV
+1397 ETSERENI

-1427 SMFSDEDDADMIG
+1427 SMFSDEYDADMIG

-1455 GTLAHKLENNRPF
+1455 GTLAHKIENNRPF

-1631 AGQMDMNTEC
+1631 AGQMDMNTES

-1737 YYYPVTPGL
+1737 YYYPVTPGF
-1746 TVNVGGIFLNNKTK
+1746 TVNIGGIFLNNKTK
-1760 NKDHSGGKYGNIT
+1760 NKDHSDDKYGNIT

>member
-13 ITVMMNVNGY
+13 MTVMMSTVGYGRTIGGEHNNPKEPNKEFYDKDGIKVEKPKDVGYSIKSSGSTSQISAIIKTDIVVTEGKGIELAIRKVGKGDTKVTFEGKLSIENEKGIGVNLVVNDNKENIKNEFINDGTIKVAGGKGIQLNNEKDVVTNNNEIIVDKDTNGIGVSMSAGNFTNSETGKITVGKDGIGIEQSGGTSKNEGTITVSGGIGIKQENGVSTNNGMIDVKSGAGVEITSGTFTNEKDGEIKVTAGHGIKSLGGTTINDGKITVNGG
-23 ATFYPDQDKGKQE
+23 TGVTVRNEFTNRGTITINNEKGKGKG
-36 ITNDI
+36 IFLSTGGTVKND
-41 LSNHKNSLTV
+41 
-51 ISVKEKTYGTINEN
+51 GTI
-65 VDFTLEIKEGTA
+65 
-77 SKKIVNITGD
+77 
-87 GTDGK
+87 
-92 GNTIETVNNGRL
+92 TV
-104 TGINNREEG
+104 
-113 KFEVISIEGGNFKNS
+113 
-128 NLISISG
+128 SG
-135 KNGTGIVIKEKKN
+135 GTGIDQRDGTLNNNGSGENGLHVSGSGNIGISQSGGTGNNTGLIKVEDGATGIELSNGTFNNNGIKGENDKVVSLGKVEVSGFGTIGINQIGGTFNNFAVI
-148 SPIKPVVKNEGLV
+148 
-161 EVKNGAIGISIS
+161 EVKNGA
-173 YGEFTNTDNADI
+173 T
-185 EMDKKGIYASG
+185 
-196 KGSVGINQTGGTVN
+196 
-210 NGGLIK
+210 
-216 SENGAIGIKIT
+216 
-227 NGTFNNVL
+227 
-235 KDEKGNILAVGEIKA
+235 
-250 TGQYRENENSK
+250 
-261 TATPSIGMEIN
+261 
-272 GAGVNVVNEGLVSVE
+272 
-287 TGGIGVK
+287 GVK
-294 VSKGTFNNKI
+294 LSKGTFNADGI
-304 LKDKNEKIIGG
+304 KDKADKIVISPSEINVSGKNSIGLDISADGELGKVLGSINVSDGATGIKLNQG
-315 TITSSGVNA
+315 TKNTINYNGVIDV
-324 FKYEENKKTKVVIN
+324 KQGT
-338 SSVGVSVNG
+338 GVEVLG
-347 GTFNNGGLVSAE
+347 GTFITKKTILVQDGTGIKLSDGAVNNSSTGKIDVQGKGTGVDITGGKFTNKNIVNVGKGNG
-359 TGGIGVR
+359 TGVKVDGGKFINEKRVGVYSGIGVNVINGEFINKKNINKETKEEEDAIY
-366 VSSGTFNNKIIKD
+366 VSAGTGINIE
-379 KDEKVLE
+379 KDEKV
-386 VGTITSSGKNTFTY
+386 
-400 KNENNKEVSVSTP
+400 
-413 SVGLLVNG
+413 
-421 ESNVT
+421 T
-426 NEGNIISKNEAIGV
+426 NEG
-440 KITKG
+440 
-445 EVKNLG
+445 
-451 LIKTEGAT
+451 
-459 GILIS
+459 
-464 NDGKFLN
+464 
-471 DGGIIEVNQGIG
+471 
-483 IDISSSNLS
+483 
-492 DDKEN
+492 
-497 IKNNG
+497 
-502 TILVHGG
+502 
-509 NQNSKPV
+509 
-516 GIKING
+516 KIN
-522 GAKAYNGENGII
+522 
-534 ELKDMNSTGM
+534 
-544 QVLNGTAYNKGTIKL
+544 
-559 GDKDKYA
+559 
-566 AQYSTGIK
+566 
-574 VSGTNSFAYNEGVI
+574 
-588 TINGEEKITSQ
+588 
-599 GMQAENSGTITNN
+599 
-612 GKEDKYSAIYVSG
+612 
-625 SASSG
+625 
-630 MSAKTSGTAV
+630 
-640 NDKYGY
+640 
-646 IEATNKGIG
+646 
-655 IKVDGAGSTGTNK
+655 
-668 GSILVTGAGSSK
+668 
-680 GMSAVSGGTITNDI
+680 VSGGN
-694 DSLIQMNGL
+694 
-703 TDQGAIGIDIQSGS
+703 
-717 TGTNKGTIEVSAVKY
+717 
-732 TSAISSAG
+732 G
-740 IGSQGI
+740 IGVAL
-746 NEETGK
+746 N
-752 IIFVG
+752 
-757 DTKNTSNAMASKD
+757 
-770 GAGIFNK
+770 
-777 GTIEVSSKNSSGMF
+777 NSM
-791 ATGEGTRAENIKI
+791 
-804 DGKEET
+804 
-810 GKIFVYDS
+810 
-818 AIGMKLENNAVGVN
+818 
-832 TGTIEVIET
+832 
-841 EKKGTGVTLKNSL
+841 

-859 TINGVN
+859 EIFGKGI
-865 EAIKSMGGNNAVYL
+865 AIQSVKGNNTVYL
-879 KNGSKVAGK
+879 KNGSKVTGK
-888 IVGADGIDVLGL
+888 IVGADGIDVLAL
-900 GKGAYDNLDV
+900 EKGTYSDLDIS
-910 NNYEAL
+910 NYEAV
-916 TVRDGNAKI
+916 TVRNGDINIKN
-925 SNSTIRLEYNKG
+925 SNIELEYNKG
-937 TESYLTEANQNMNIY
+937 TKSYLTEANQNMNIF

-962 KEKEK
+962 KDKEK
-967 IKNKEV
+967 IKNKKV
-973 SGNLTMADTTL
+973 SGNLTMSGSNLIID
-984 AINFKD
+984 FKD
-990 SLTNKEIENP
+990 SLTNPDGPNGENP

-1005 KDGTLTFE
+1005 ENEKLTFGE
-1013 KGMTLVFDSSDG
+1013 GMKIDFSSSDG
-1025 RKKFNIYDALG
+1025 RDIFNLNEALG
-1036 LDENNGK
+1036 LGK
-1043 IELGGTVDEVLG
+1043 DQIVVEGNFDDVFKD
-1055 KTAVWDYYIDSNG
+1055 TAVW
-1068 HLTAEKESYDNV
+1068 EYDNSTGEITLKKNKYEDV
-1080 ISKSQ
+1080 VLKSQ
-1085 LKDFANILDEQEI
+1085 LKDFAGIFGNQENFADKYKDTLGNLATELNLLDT
-1098 GNKGLG
+1098 KG
-1104 ASITA
+1104 
-1109 LETLKT
+1109 E
-1115 QEAFTNAVTQ
+1115 FTNVMTQ

-1146 NTMKNRALTRD
+1146 NTMRNRALTRD

-1203 NGRLGLVYGGS
+1203 NGKLGLVYGGS

-1284 GMGSSLIYTVKD
+1284 GMGTSLIYTVKD

-1356 TGYVFDRKYRI
+1356 TGYVFDKKYRI

-1377 GDIKDGKR
+1377 GNIKDGKR
-1385 LQLTGLDKEYKI
+1385 LQLTGLDKEYKV

-1427 SMFSDEDDADMIG
+1427 SMFSDEYDADMIG

-1455 GTLAHKLENNRPF
+1455 GTFAHKLENNRPF

-1550 YHGEARWNDTY
+1550 YHGEARWNDIY

-1631 AGQMDMNTEC
+1631 AGQMDMNTES

-1666 YDHSYEKITN
+1666 YDHSYEKMTKVGN
-1676 GVNKAPKNDQV
+1676 DYFDRAPKNDQV

-1746 TVNVGGIFLNNKTK
+1746 ILNVGGTFLNTKTK
-1760 NKDHSGGKYGNIT
+1760 NKDHSDEKYGNIT

>member
-13 ITVMMNVNGY
+13 MTVMMNVNGY

-544 QVLNGTAYNKGTIKL
+544 QVLNGTAY
-559 GDKDKYA
+559 
-566 AQYSTGIK
+566 
-574 VSGTNSFAYNEGVI
+574 
-588 TINGEEKITSQ
+588 
-599 GMQAENSGTITNN
+599 
-612 GKEDKYSAIYVSG
+612 
-625 SASSG
+625 
-630 MSAKTSGTAV
+630 
-640 NDKYGY
+640 
-646 IEATNKGIG
+646 
-655 IKVDGAGSTGTNK
+655 
-668 GSILVTGAGSSK
+668 
-680 GMSAVSGGTITNDI
+680 
-694 DSLIQMNGL
+694 
-703 TDQGAIGIDIQSGS
+703 
-717 TGTNKGTIEVSAVKY
+717 
-732 TSAISSAG
+732 
-740 IGSQGI
+740 
-746 NEETGK
+746 
-752 IIFVG
+752 
-757 DTKNTSNAMASKD
+757 
-770 GAGIFNK
+770 NK

-1427 SMFSDEDDADMIG
+1427 SMFSDEYDADMIG

-1631 AGQMDMNTEC
+1631 AGQMDMNTES

>member
-13 ITVMMNVNGY
+13 MTVMMSTVGY
-23 ATFYPDQDKGKQE
+23 SAQ
-36 ITNDI
+36 I
-41 LSNHKNSLTV
+41 
-51 ISVKEKTYGTINEN
+51 
-65 VDFTLEIKEGTA
+65 
-77 SKKIVNITGD
+77 
-87 GTDGK
+87 
-92 GNTIETVNNGRL
+92 
-104 TGINNREEG
+104 
-113 KFEVISIEGGNFKNS
+113 
-128 NLISISG
+128 
-135 KNGTGIVIKEKKN
+135 
-148 SPIKPVVKNEGLV
+148 PVG
-161 EVKNGAIGISIS
+161 
-173 YGEFTNTDNADI
+173 
-185 EMDKKGIYASG
+185 
-196 KGSVGINQTGGTVN
+196 
-210 NGGLIK
+210 
-216 SENGAIGIKIT
+216 
-227 NGTFNNVL
+227 
-235 KDEKGNILAVGEIKA
+235 KDE
-250 TGQYRENENSK
+250 
-261 TATPSIGMEIN
+261 
-272 GAGVNVVNEGLVSVE
+272 
-287 TGGIGVK
+287 
-294 VSKGTFNNKI
+294 NKS
-304 LKDKNEKIIGG
+304 NP
-315 TITSSGVNA
+315 T
-324 FKYEENKKTKVVIN
+324 
-338 SSVGVSVNG
+338 
-347 GTFNNGGLVSAE
+347 
-359 TGGIGVR
+359 
-366 VSSGTFNNKIIKD
+366 
-379 KDEKVLE
+379 EKVLE
-386 VGTITSSGKNTFTY
+386 VGDETGVDNKGTFTNNGTINVKTDKTTGVFGIFNSAGTSTNNGTIKTEKENKGTAIKISDGTVTNSSKGRIELNGGKGIFISAGKQDQKPKLNNENIIEINSGTGINVQSGTVLNATTGNININKTNTGILLEKDNSSFENKGTITIKNGATAGDKNNAIKVLKGELKNSGTIINGDKILIEDGKFVNEKGGTVTNETTGKITITGGEFTNNTDGTVNNAGEIIISGGNFNNAEGTVTNSGKVSISGGKLTNNEKGIITNNKNGIIDITSSKEKEIALELKGELENKEGATINITSSGINSVGIQQGTPTGAITNNGTINITISGGNANTSGI
-400 KNENNKEVSVSTP
+400 KQDAKDGKIENNGIINITASN
-413 SVGLLVNG
+413 GAGILVNNG
-421 ESNVT
+421 KFDN
-426 NEGNIISKNEAIGV
+426 NNKIIVNQG
-440 KITKG
+440 
-445 EVKNLG
+445 
-451 LIKTEGAT
+451 T
-459 GILIS
+459 GIKVI
-464 NDGKFLN
+464 NANGNFFNTD
-471 DGGIIEVNQGIG
+471 IIEVNGEKAIG
-483 IDISSSNLS
+483 IDLT
-492 DDKEN
+492 KAGTV
-497 IKNNG
+497 NNTG
-502 TILVHGG
+502 TIYVKG
-509 NQNSKPV
+509 K
-516 GIKING
+516 
-522 GAKAYNGENGII
+522 
-534 ELKDMNSTGM
+534 NSTGIRTYSDNK
-544 QVLNGTAYNKGTIKL
+544 QTAENNKNIKVSGENSNGMYAFNGGTVINKGEIIL
-559 GDKDKYA
+559 GEASESAVK
-566 AQYSTGIK
+566 YSTGIK
-574 VSGTNSFAYNEGVI
+574 VSGEKASGINEGKI
-588 TINGEEKITSQ
+588 TINGKDNVTSQ
-599 GMQAENSGTITNN
+599 GMQAEKGGAITNN

-646 IEATNKGIG
+646 IEASNKGTG

-668 GSILVTGAGSSK
+668 GSILVTGAGNSK
-680 GMSAVSGGTITNDI
+680 GMSAVNGGTITNDI

-740 IGSQGI
+740 ADSKGI

-770 GAGIFNK
+770 GAGVFNK

-791 ATGEGTRAENIKI
+791 ATGEGTSAENIKI

-810 GKIFVYDS
+810 GKISVYDS

-841 EKKGTGVTLKNSL
+841 EKKGTGVTLKDSL

-879 KNGSKVAGK
+879 KNGSKVTGK

-900 GKGAYDNLDV
+900 GKGTYSDLTV

-916 TVRDGNAKI
+916 TVRDGDVKI
-925 SNSTIRLEYNKG
+925 ENSTINLEYNKG
-937 TESYLTEANQNMNIY
+937 TEIYLDEANKNMNKH
-952 DNPLPENATE
+952 DNKTENEA
-962 KEKEK
+962 
-967 IKNKEV
+967 V

-984 AINFKD
+984 AVNFKD

-1000 IINIG
+1000 IINVG
-1005 KDGTLTFE
+1005 KDGTLKFE
-1013 KGMTLVFDSSDG
+1013 KGMTLVLDSSDG
-1025 RKKFNIYDALG
+1025 RQKFDIYDALG
-1036 LDENNGK
+1036 LDKNNGK
-1043 IELGGTVDEVLG
+1043 IELVGTVDEVFN
-1055 KTAVWDYYIDSNG
+1055 KTAVWDYYMDSNG
-1068 HLTAEKESYDNV
+1068 RLTAEKESYDNV
-1080 ISKSQ
+1080 VSKSQ
-1085 LKDFANILDEQEI
+1085 LKDFASLLDKQEI
-1098 GNKGLG
+1098 GNTGLG
-1104 ASITA
+1104 GAIAA

-1125 MSGGVHGYI
+1125 LSGGVHGYV

-1146 NTMKNRALTRD
+1146 NTMRNRALTRD
-1157 YMRKRP
+1157 YMRKKP

-1203 NGRLGLVYGGS
+1203 NGRIGLVYGGS

-1219 FDGGQSGSSTLD
+1219 FEGGQNGSSSLD

-1243 NNKWSL
+1243 NDKWSL
-1249 NSNANFVYT
+1249 NSNANFIYT
-1258 HNKVTRNVNFA
+1258 HNKVTRNIDLEYGKGNNAVKNP
-1269 DINENFKSAYPTYTV
+1269 IFKSAYPTYTV

-1427 SMFSDEDDADMIG
+1427 SMFSDEYDADMIG

-1480 ETDDVDDYTKYDDG
+1480 ETDDVDDYTKYDNG

-1500 VATSM
+1500 IATSM

-1631 AGQMDMNTEC
+1631 AGQMDMNTES

>member
-13 ITVMMNVNGY
+13 MTVMMSTVGY
-23 ATFYPDQDKGKQE
+23 GKIIGNSGQAFGPNNQAVRIPKETEIPVTNTGDEGYRLNAGDKDKK
-36 ITNDI
+36 T
-41 LSNHKNSLTV
+41 TV
-51 ISVKEKTYGTINEN
+51 IHNG
-65 VDFTLEIKEGTA
+65 
-77 SKKIVNITGD
+77 KI
-87 GTDGK
+87 
-92 GNTIETVNNGRL
+92 TVNNGKGIVLNVAEKKLGDNIL
-104 TGINNREEG
+104 TNNSAGQITINGGIGVELYAENENG
-113 KFEVISIEGGNFKNS
+113 
-128 NLISISG
+128 G
-135 KNGTGIVIKEKKN
+135 KNTFTN
-148 SPIKPVVKNEGLV
+148 
-161 EVKNGAIGISIS
+161 NGKIITNNNAIGIKI
-173 YGEFTNTDNADI
+173 GHNGTVTNT
-185 EMDKKGIYASG
+185 EKGTI
-196 KGSVGINQTGGTVN
+196 TVN
-210 NGGLIK
+210 NGTGVIIKNKTSSFINNGKLNINNGKGIELKQGTFINTGVDKGIYITGENSIGINQINGTANNAGLIK
-216 SENGAIGIKIT
+216 SEVGTTAIQLSNGI
-227 NGTFNNVL
+227 FNN
-235 KDEKGNILAVGEIKA
+235 I
-250 TGQYRENENSK
+250 
-261 TATPSIGMEIN
+261 
-272 GAGVNVVNEGLVSVE
+272 
-287 TGGIGVK
+287 
-294 VSKGTFNNKI
+294 
-304 LKDKNEKIIGG
+304 
-315 TITSSGVNA
+315 
-324 FKYEENKKTKVVIN
+324 
-338 SSVGVSVNG
+338 
-347 GTFNNGGLVSAE
+347 
-359 TGGIGVR
+359 
-366 VSSGTFNNKIIKD
+366 
-379 KDEKVLE
+379 
-386 VGTITSSGKNTFTY
+386 
-400 KNENNKEVSVSTP
+400 
-413 SVGLLVNG
+413 
-421 ESNVT
+421 
-426 NEGNIISKNEAIGV
+426 
-440 KITKG
+440 
-445 EVKNLG
+445 
-451 LIKTEGAT
+451 
-459 GILIS
+459 
-464 NDGKFLN
+464 
-471 DGGIIEVNQGIG
+471 
-483 IDISSSNLS
+483 
-492 DDKEN
+492 
-497 IKNNG
+497 
-502 TILVHGG
+502 
-509 NQNSKPV
+509 
-516 GIKING
+516 
-522 GAKAYNGENGII
+522 ENGII
-534 ELKDMNSTGM
+534 ENSGNINVLGGNFNNDGGDIMNSGYINISKKGKFNHSAGKVTNDNQM
-544 QVLNGTAYNKGTIKL
+544 DIVSSNGGQIGYEI
-559 GDKDKYA
+559 
-566 AQYSTGIK
+566 
-574 VSGTNSFAYNEGVI
+574 SGTGELINNQDKVININSSGKESIGI
-588 TINGEEKITSQ
+588 SQ
-599 GMQAENSGTITNN
+599 KEN
-612 GKEDKYSAIYVSG
+612 GKL
-625 SASSG
+625 
-630 MSAKTSGTAV
+630 
-640 NDKYGY
+640 
-646 IEATNKGIG
+646 TNKGEINITASSEKSIGIKLDNNEKGKITIFNNTGAINITASGKNSIG
-655 IKVDGAGSTGTNK
+655 IKVNNGKQKAEFNNK
-668 GSILVTGAGSSK
+668 
-680 GMSAVSGGTITNDI
+680 
-694 DSLIQMNGL
+694 
-703 TDQGAIGIDIQSGS
+703 
-717 TGTNKGTIEVSAVKY
+717 KGTINVNSGV
-732 TSAISSAG
+732 
-740 IGSQGI
+740 GI
-746 NEETGK
+746 NV
-752 IIFVG
+752 VG
-757 DTKNTSNAMASKD
+757 
-770 GAGIFNK
+770 
-777 GTIEVSSKNSSGMF
+777 KNSTF
-791 ATGEGTRAENIKI
+791 T
-804 DGKEET
+804 
-810 GKIFVYDS
+810 
-818 AIGMKLENNAVGVN
+818 N
-832 TGTIEVIET
+832 TGTINVNGKDGVGVKT
-841 EKKGTGVTLKNSL
+841 ESNSYTSNTGTINAVGGKYAVNAMSGSTFENTGEILSDGTAVTINGSL
-854 FVNSG
+854 FVN
-859 TINGVN
+859 NGKI
-865 EAIKSMGGNNAVYL
+865 ETGKDKIAILSNAQSKTNTVYL
-879 KNGSKVAGK
+879 KNKSEITG
-888 IVGADGIDVLGL
+888 IIQGAEKAIDILGFE
-900 GKGAYDNLDV
+900 KGTYSDLTV

-916 TVRDGNAKI
+916 TVRDGNVKI
-925 SNSTIRLEYNKG
+925 ENSTINLEYNKG
-937 TESYLTEANQNMNIY
+937 TEKYLDTANKNMNIF
-952 DNPLPENATE
+952 DTPEDATEEE
-962 KEKEK
+962 KEKF
-967 IKNKEV
+967 KNKEV
-973 SGNLTMADTTL
+973 SGNVTMADSTL

-1000 IINIG
+1000 IINVG
-1005 KDGTLTFE
+1005 KDGTLKFE
-1013 KGMTLVFDSSDG
+1013 KGMTLVLDSSDG
-1025 RKKFNIYDALG
+1025 RQKFDIYDALG
-1036 LDENNGK
+1036 LDKNNGK
-1043 IELGGTVDEVLG
+1043 IELGGTVDEVFN
-1055 KTAVWDYYIDSNG
+1055 KTAVWDYYMDSNG
-1068 HLTAEKESYDNV
+1068 RLTAEKESYDNV
-1080 ISKSQ
+1080 VSKSQ
-1085 LKDFANILDEQEI
+1085 LKDFASLLDKQEI
-1098 GNKGLG
+1098 GNTGLG
-1104 ASITA
+1104 GAIAA

-1134 VDFAALNARTMT
+1134 VDFAALNARTLT
-1146 NTMKNRALTRD
+1146 NTMRNKALTRD

-1203 NGRLGLVYGGS
+1203 NGRIGLVYGGS

-1219 FDGGQSGSSTLD
+1219 FEDGANGSSSLD

-1243 NNKWSL
+1243 SDKWSL

-1258 HNKVTRNVNFA
+1258 HNKVTRN
-1269 DINENFKSAYPTYTV
+1269 INITYKDKDKKEIKDPIFKSAYPTYTV
-1284 GMGSSLIYTVKD
+1284 GMGTSLIYTVKD

-1322 DIAKDE
+1322 EQKEDT
-1328 TGLAIKTT
+1328 TGLAVKTT

-1427 SMFSDEDDADMIG
+1427 SMFSDEYDADMIG

-1480 ETDDVDDYTKYDDG
+1480 ETDDVDDYTKYDNG

-1519 SNWSYYFEAYHKTN
+1519 FNWSYYFEAYHKTN

-1631 AGQMDMNTEC
+1631 AGQMDMNTES

-1666 YDHSYEKITN
+1666 YDHSYRKMTKVGN
-1676 GVNKAPKNDQV
+1676 DYFDRAPKNDQV